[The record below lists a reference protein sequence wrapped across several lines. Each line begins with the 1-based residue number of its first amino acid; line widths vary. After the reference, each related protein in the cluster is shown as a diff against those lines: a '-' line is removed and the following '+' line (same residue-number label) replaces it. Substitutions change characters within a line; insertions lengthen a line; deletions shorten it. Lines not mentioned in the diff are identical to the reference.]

1 MIGSIY
7 FAVCAILALT
17 GAITVVAARSP
28 IRCAVGL
35 LATILG
41 IAGLYLRLDA
51 QFLAAIQV
59 IVYAGAVV
67 VLFVFVIMLLGP
79 DGGSS
84 PAEARAWLASRVG
97 GTLAVILAASAM
109 FLVFPEEPAGRMAPV
124 DPQYGTVEAVGRQ
137 LFTDGLVPF
146 ELATALLLVA
156 VIGAVSVARGRGQ
169 LKRTDRKIAN
179 PTERLFGGPVH
190 PRDAGR
196 PLVKELAKE
205 KVR

>member
-1 MIGSIY
+1 MIGSLY
-7 FAVCAILALT
+7 FAVCAIVALS

-41 IAGLYLRLDA
+41 IAGLFLKLDA

-84 PAEARAWLASRVG
+84 PGEARAWLASRIG
-97 GTLAVILAASAM
+97 SSLAVVLAAAGI
-109 FLVFPEEPAGRMAPV
+109 FLLLPDEPAGPMQPV
-124 DPQYGTVEAVGRQ
+124 NPQFGSVEAVGGQ
-137 LFTDGLVPF
+137 IFTDALVPF
-146 ELATALLLVA
+146 ELATALLIVA
-156 VIGAVSVARGRGQ
+156 VIGAVSVARGRSRV
-169 LKRTDRKIAN
+169 KRAEGKIEN
-179 PTERLFGGPVH
+179 PTERLFGGAVH
-190 PRDAGR
+190 PRDAVQ
-196 PLVKELAKE
+196 PLAKE
-205 KVR
+205 ESR

>member
-1 MIGSIY
+1 MIGSIF
-7 FAVCAILALT
+7 FAVCAIVALS

-41 IAGLYLRLDA
+41 NAGLFLRLNA

-79 DGGSS
+79 EGHQRPG
-84 PAEARAWLASRVG
+84 EARAWLASRIG
-97 GTLAVILAASAM
+97 ATLAVVVAVAGILLLVPDQASGPLSSVGSQ
-109 FLVFPEEPAGRMAPV
+109 FGS
-124 DPQYGTVEAVGRQ
+124 VEAVGGQ
-137 LFTDGLVPF
+137 IFTEALVPF
-146 ELATALLLVA
+146 ELATALLIVA
-156 VIGAVSVARGRGQ
+156 VVGAVSVARGRSRI
-169 LKRTDRKIAN
+169 KRTEMKLAN
-179 PTERLFGGPVH
+179 PTARLFGGPVAA
-190 PRDAGR
+190 RDADQS
-196 PLVKELAKE
+196 LAQE